1 MSNLIKITLFSLLII
16 NSIEISSSGSINL
29 NLDKNNNFF
38 TVSLNLGDP
47 SQTFSVQVDTT
58 TSETWVPS
66 KNTTYSVSPKYDH
79 SKSKT
84 VDFLNK
90 TIDIYDEDG
99 KVRGKSTYDKIKVGK
114 YELNKFGFVQVLE
127 YEIGFQDYPKG
138 KLGLG
143 YKQERGETFN
153 FIKSLKNE
161 GLIEKE
167 VFSIIPDEKVL
178 YVGDYP
184 QNKGKL
190 SFCNLTETD
199 DLDNDYRASWVC
211 EMSHMFFGNF
221 GNKINLDDFEELNAR
236 VSFDTAYPYISVPK
250 RHLKTF
256 KEKYIK
262 KVFNDTCTEIKDNE
276 ETYFICEDD
285 EKNLKNA
292 NITFVLG
299 GFGYILTPEQLFKK
313 IDGDKVELLIRFWK
327 ENDDILS
334 FGIPFVYNYV
344 TVYDFELNQVGFFGE
359 NRIDLYADWI
369 LWLNGLTPKQQRERM
384 KNLIIGCAA
393 LGGILALIVI
403 FLIIRACRRKQL
415 DEEHGPLVKGEQ
427 MAQ

>member
-1 MSNLIKITLFSLLII
+1 
-16 NSIEISSSGSINL
+16 
-29 NLDKNNNFF
+29 
-38 TVSLNLGDP
+38 
-47 SQTFSVQVDTT
+47 
-58 TSETWVPS
+58 
-66 KNTTYSVSPKYDH
+66 
-79 SKSKT
+79 
-84 VDFLNK
+84 
-90 TIDIYDEDG
+90 
-99 KVRGKSTYDKIKVGK
+99 
-114 YELNKFGFVQVLE
+114 
-127 YEIGFQDYPKG
+127 
-138 KLGLG
+138 
-143 YKQERGETFN
+143 
-153 FIKSLKNE
+153 
-161 GLIEKE
+161 
-167 VFSIIPDEKVL
+167 
-178 YVGDYP
+178 
-184 QNKGKL
+184 
-190 SFCNLTETD
+190 
-199 DLDNDYRASWVC
+199 
-211 EMSHMFFGNF
+211 MFFGNF

-276 ETYFICEDD
+276 ETYFICEND
-285 EKNLKNA
+285 EENLKNS

-299 GFGYILTPEQLFKK
+299 GFGYILTKEQLFKK